1 MKKKTGAQI
10 LIESLLREN
19 VEIVFGLPGGQ
30 ALPIFDAMYG
40 SKLNFILIRHE
51 QAASHMADGYAR
63 SMGKPGVCIVTSGP
77 GATNIVTGLASAYMD
92 SVPMIAI
99 SGQVATSVIGQDAFQ
114 EADTIGITRPVT
126 KHNFLVKDVKDLA
139 RTIKEA
145 FYIATTGRPGPV
157 LVDIPIDVQR
167 GVCEFVY
174 PDKVEIRS
182 YKPNYNGHIGQIK
195 KAAEVINKSKYPVFY
210 IGMGVVVS
218 NAEDE
223 ILKLSKKANIPVTNT
238 LLAIGAYPC
247 DTNLSLGML
256 GMHGTYYANKAMQSA
271 DIIIAVGARFD
282 DRCTGKVCDFARNAK
297 IIHIDIDP
305 TAISKTVNVDIPIVG
320 DAKTVLKEMIGLVD
334 KKDRKDW
341 IKTVDLW
348 KEEYPLSYNKNDD
361 KLHPQYVIEKI
372 SELTKGEAIVTTE
385 VGQHQM
391 WSAQYYKAKHSRL
404 FLSSGGLGTMGFGY
418 PAAIGAKFGNPNKEV
433 IAIAGD
439 GSFQMNMQEMAV
451 AVLNK
456 VDVKVVILNNQYL
469 GNVRQWQEMFYD
481 RRYSHSCLAKRK
493 ECSKWCSTPNRHSC
507 PVYVPDFV
515 KWAESYGVLGIRVA
529 KKKDVELALKKM
541 LETKGSVVI
550 DMWVE
555 IEENIFP
562 MVPSG
567 ASLDEMITRI
577 NG

>member
-1 MKKKTGAQI
+1 MEKKTGAQI
-10 LIESLLREN
+10 LIESLLKEN
-19 VEIVFGLPGGQ
+19 VEIAFGLPGGQ
-30 ALPIFDAMYG
+30 ALPIFDAMHG
-40 SKLNFILIRHE
+40 SKLNFILTRHE

-63 SMGKPGVCIVTSGP
+63 STGKPGVCIVTSGP

-92 SVPMIAI
+92 SVPMVAI
-99 SGQVATSVIGQDAFQ
+99 SGQVATSVIGQDSFQ

-126 KHNFLVKDVKDLA
+126 KHNFLVKDIKDLA

-167 GVCEFVY
+167 GVCEFIY

-182 YKPNYNGHIGQIK
+182 YKPNYNGHIWQIK
-195 KAAEVINKSKYPVFY
+195 KAAEVINKSKHPVFY
-210 IGMGVVVS
+210 IGTGVVVS

-223 ILKLSKKANIPVTNT
+223 ILELSKKADIPVTNT

-247 DTNLSLGML
+247 DTNLSLDML
-256 GMHGTYYANKAMQSA
+256 GMHGTYCANKAMQSA
-271 DIIIAVGARFD
+271 DVIIAVGTRFD

-297 IIHIDIDP
+297 IIHVDIDP
-305 TAISKTVNVDIPIVG
+305 TAISKIVDVDIPVVG

-341 IKTVDLW
+341 IKTVDSW
-348 KEEYPLSYNKNDD
+348 KEKHPLSYERNDD

-372 SELTKGEAIVTTE
+372 SELTKGEAIITTE

-391 WSAQYYKAKHSRL
+391 WSAQYYKAKRSRL

-433 IAIAGD
+433 IAVVGD

-451 AVLNK
+451 AVLNE
-456 VDVKVVILNNQYL
+456 VDVKVIILNNQYL
-469 GNVRQWQEMFYD
+469 GNVRQWQEMFYGK
-481 RRYSHSCLAKRK
+481 RYSYSCLAKRK
-493 ECSKWCSTPNRHSC
+493 ECPKWCNTPNRDSC

-515 KWAESYGVLGIRVA
+515 KWAESYGVLGIRVT
-529 KKKDVELALKKM
+529 KKKDVEPALKKM
-541 LETKGSVVI
+541 LETKDSVVI

-567 ASLDEMITRI
+567 ASLDEMITRM

>member
-1 MKKKTGAQI
+1 MKKKIGAQI
-10 LIESLLREN
+10 LIESLLKEN

-30 ALPIFDAMYG
+30 VLPIFDAIYG
-40 SKLNFILIRHE
+40 SRLNFILTRHE

-63 SMGKPGVCIVTSGP
+63 STGKPGVCIVTSGP

-92 SVPMIAI
+92 SVPMVAV

-114 EADTIGITRPVT
+114 EVDIIGITRPVT
-126 KHNFLVKDVKDLA
+126 KHNFLVKNVRDLA

-157 LVDIPIDVQR
+157 LIDIPIDVQR
-167 GVCEFVY
+167 GACEFIY

-182 YKPNYNGHIGQIK
+182 YKPNYSGHIEQIN
-195 KAAEVINKSKYPVFY
+195 KAAEVINKSKRPVFY
-210 IGMGVVVS
+210 IGAGVVVS
-218 NAEDE
+218 NAENE
-223 ILKLSKKANIPVTNT
+223 ILELSKKADIPVTNT
-238 LLAIGAYPC
+238 LLAIGVYPC

-256 GMHGTYYANKAMQSA
+256 GMYGTYCANKAMQSA
-271 DIIIAVGARFD
+271 DVIIAVGARFD

-297 IIHIDIDP
+297 IIHVDIDS
-305 TAISKTVNVDIPIVG
+305 TAISKIVDVDIPVVG
-320 DAKTVLKEMIGLVD
+320 DAKTVLKEIICLVD

-341 IKTVDLW
+341 IKTVDSW
-348 KEEYPLSYNKNDD
+348 KEKYPLFYEKNDD

-372 SELTKGEAIVTTE
+372 SELTKGEAIITTD

-391 WSAQYYKAKHSRL
+391 WSAQYYKAKYSRL

-433 IAIAGD
+433 IAVTGD

-451 AVLNK
+451 AVLNE

-469 GNVRQWQEMFYD
+469 GNVRQWQEMFYG

-493 ECSKWCSTPNRHSC
+493 KCFKWCNTPNRHSC

-515 KWAESYGVLGIRVA
+515 RWAESYGVLGIRVA

-541 LETKGSVVI
+541 LETKSSVVI
-550 DMWVE
+550 DVWVE

-567 ASLDEMITRI
+567 ASLDEMITRM